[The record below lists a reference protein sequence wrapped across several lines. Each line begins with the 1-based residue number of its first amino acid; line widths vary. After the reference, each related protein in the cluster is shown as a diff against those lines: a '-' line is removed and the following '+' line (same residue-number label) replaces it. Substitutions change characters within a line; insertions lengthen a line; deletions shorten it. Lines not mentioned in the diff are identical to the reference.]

1 MRLFIATNFPPEPVA
16 AFVRAQ
22 DALRRA
28 SPLASF
34 SRRENLHLTLAF
46 LGEQPSARV
55 PDIREAMAAARFRPF
70 SLSFD
75 RAGRFRREEGDVCY
89 LSCAESP
96 PLLAVQ
102 RRLAR
107 ELTERGFTLEDRR
120 FVPHLTLARR
130 VQLPPGFALPTILDR
145 PIDAPARALSL
156 MLSERRCGR
165 LVYTELHH
173 T

>member
-1 MRLFIATNFPPEPVA
+1 M
-16 AFVRAQ
+16 
-22 DALRRA
+22 
-28 SPLASF
+28 
-34 SRRENLHLTLAF
+34 
-46 LGEQPSARV
+46 

-75 RAGRFRREEGDVCY
+75 RAGRFRREESDVCY

-107 ELTERGFTLEDRR
+107 GLTERGFALEDRR

-130 VQLPPGFALPTILDR
+130 VQLPPGFELSSILER

-156 MLSERRCGR
+156 MLSERRAGR

>member
-1 MRLFIATNFPPEPVA
+1 MRLFIAINFPPEPGGRLRP
-16 AFVRAQ
+16 RAGRAEARLSARLLLPAGESAP
-22 DALRRA
+22 DARLPRRA
-28 SPLASF
+28 
-34 SRRENLHLTLAF
+34 
-46 LGEQPSARV
+46 PSARV

-107 ELTERGFTLEDRR
+107 GLTERGFALEDRR
-120 FVPHLTLARR
+120 FRPPPDARPPRTAAAGLCPPHH
-130 VQLPPGFALPTILDR
+130 P
-145 PIDAPARALSL
+145 
-156 MLSERRCGR
+156 
-165 LVYTELHH
+165 
-173 T
+173 

>member
-1 MRLFIATNFPPEPVA
+1 MTRTRIFWSIYCILVGIALLVKIFFRLEFSGWTMAIAILLLESGVFLLTG
-16 AFVRAQ
+16 
-22 DALRRA
+22 
-28 SPLASF
+28 SF
-34 SRRENLHLTLAF
+34 GLN
-46 LGEQPSARV
+46 
-55 PDIREAMAAARFRPF
+55 
-70 SLSFD
+70 
-75 RAGRFRREEGDVCY
+75 RFRREEGDVCY

-107 ELTERGFTLEDRR
+107 GLTERGFALDDRR

-130 VQLPPGFALPTILDR
+130 VQLPPGFELSSILER

-156 MLSERRCGR
+156 MLSERRAGR